1 MKKIL
6 IMGLPGSGKTTLAKK
21 LVHLINAKWLNA
33 DQVRKQAND
42 WDFSI
47 EGRIRQAKRMSSLA
61 EKFKKDGHF
70 VVADF
75 VCPTKEARKLFGADF
90 TIWMD
95 TIEESDYQDTNDIFE
110 KPIVANGDNADVI
123 IKEKN
128 ADAWV
133 DTIVSTLNTIGNNNA

>member
-75 VCPTKEARKLFGADF
+75 VCPTKESRTLFNPDYI
-90 TIWMD
+90 IWLD
-95 TIEESDYQDTNDIFE
+95 TINEGRFQDTNKMFEAPTNYDIRITE
-110 KPIVANGDNADVI
+110 KNSDFWSHK
-123 IKEKN
+123 IKE
-128 ADAWV
+128 AL
-133 DTIVSTLNTIGNNNA
+133 I